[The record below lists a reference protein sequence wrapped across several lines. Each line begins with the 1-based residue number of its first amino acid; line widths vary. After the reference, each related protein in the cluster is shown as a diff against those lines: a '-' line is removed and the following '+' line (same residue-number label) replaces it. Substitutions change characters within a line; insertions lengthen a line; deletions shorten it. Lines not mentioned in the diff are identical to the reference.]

1 MPIDSDRAVWKPVS
15 RRPLVFLRLPALSLL
30 LAAFFTSCTTLPQD
44 NSLYQCNQITHIR
57 QGMDFHPPLG
67 NSTAKDSWD
76 WEAIA
81 EGIKYTSYTA
91 TQAPLR
97 WHLVSIDLHNPRL
110 EVLAYPDQDEIN
122 STGTFTGKNTWSFL
136 NKTNAAVTVNATPFK
151 APLTQLLPQRRLVGL
166 YINRKSIL
174 SAPISRYSAICFWPQ
189 GDKLKAVIIDDQ
201 TEHPPETELAL
212 GGFFTI
218 IREGKIQ
225 DLPSCSLDS
234 RLALGVTQDQR
245 YLFILYV
252 EGENKKESLGLS
264 YEESALVMQAAGAWD
279 ALQMDGGSSASL
291 SVRGKEITGNRHRPV
306 ANILGFVVPFH

>member
-15 RRPLVFLRLPALSLL
+15 RRPLVFLRLPALPLL

-44 NSLYQCNQITHIR
+44 NPLYQCNQITHIR

-174 SAPISRYSAICFWPQ
+174 STPISRYSAICFWSQ
-189 GDKLKAVIIDDQ
+189 GDKLKAVMDVCKVGCIGCQKCAKACKFEAITMVDNLPVVDVSKCTKCGHCIETCPRKIIVDF
-201 TEHPPETELAL
+201 A
-212 GGFFTI
+212 
-218 IREGKIQ
+218 K
-225 DLPSCSLDS
+225 
-234 RLALGVTQDQR
+234 V
-245 YLFILYV
+245 
-252 EGENKKESLGLS
+252 
-264 YEESALVMQAAGAWD
+264 
-279 ALQMDGGSSASL
+279 
-291 SVRGKEITGNRHRPV
+291 
-306 ANILGFVVPFH
+306 